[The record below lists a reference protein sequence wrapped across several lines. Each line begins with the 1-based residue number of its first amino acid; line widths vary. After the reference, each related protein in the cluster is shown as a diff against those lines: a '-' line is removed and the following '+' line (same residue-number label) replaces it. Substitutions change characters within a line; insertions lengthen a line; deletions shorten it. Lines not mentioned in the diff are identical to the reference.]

1 VYADSLRQS
10 GAIKSDAVHAA
21 FATVPRHRFLPHF
34 RYRADEYTID
44 VDHEPPADVLDL
56 VYANNA
62 LITHTGSDGDP
73 TSSSSAPSIMAK
85 MLETLDLRPGLRT
98 LEIGAGTGY
107 NAALIHHITGAP
119 VVTVEAGRQAAT
131 EATTALRELGL
142 SDDEVS
148 VIHADG
154 YPGYPQRGPF
164 DRIIVTCGIAGIPVS
179 WLDQLAP
186 GGRIL
191 APIAHAGVHPIVA
204 LDQEAPAGP
213 LTGQVRTWGDFMP
226 AAGSLRPASLFHH
239 DPADDIPAT
248 DAQRI
253 SDAGPLLDQASYHDL
268 WCYLGAVDTRATRA
282 YPNVGAFDLSQGVC
296 ALVDPNGGTAWV
308 HQDGTMTVAGNHELG
323 EQLPAHVRSWE
334 RLGRPAV
341 DDWVIDFLPLEHPP
355 GDLLLPR
362 HWRTDT
368 YQVDPRSAGP
378 NVQEKNVP

>member
-1 VYADSLRQS
+1 
-10 GAIKSDAVHAA
+10 
-21 FATVPRHRFLPHF
+21 
-34 RYRADEYTID
+34 
-44 VDHEPPADVLDL
+44 
-56 VYANNA
+56 
-62 LITHTGSDGDP
+62 
-73 TSSSSAPSIMAK
+73 
-85 MLETLDLRPGLRT
+85 LRT